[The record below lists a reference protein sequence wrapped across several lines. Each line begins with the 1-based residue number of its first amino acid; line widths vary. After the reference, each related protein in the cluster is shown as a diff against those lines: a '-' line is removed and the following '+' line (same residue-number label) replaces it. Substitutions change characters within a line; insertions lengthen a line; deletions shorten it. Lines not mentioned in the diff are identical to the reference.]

1 MSRKLLN
8 TMACRK
14 IEAGFREIKQDIDSA
29 ETQSRC
35 RDQSQSSEFMH
46 GGDRKHLDRRRAFRA
61 AAAPLSDHQTHQIRL
76 RQPPAQTRLR
86 PRRRGFRLRLRRG
99 KQTDAKSADRRGYG
113 ARGLIINSI
122 LQLLIDYDAIIQF
135 NRFRIKKLTIIF
147 YVFLR

>member
-1 MSRKLLN
+1 
-8 TMACRK
+8 
-14 IEAGFREIKQDIDSA
+14 
-29 ETQSRC
+29 
-35 RDQSQSSEFMH
+35 
-46 GGDRKHLDRRRAFRA
+46 
-61 AAAPLSDHQTHQIRL
+61 
-76 RQPPAQTRLR
+76 
-86 PRRRGFRLRLRRG
+86 LRRG